1 MVESVAHDAAR
12 LASVEDLAR
21 ELALRATT
29 GSFEERGQAVRELDM
44 RLRMETGI
52 AKAPYVA
59 TYVRMLV
66 EATGQ
71 PVILFG
77 WHREVYSIWL
87 EALSDLGCVM
97 YTGSE
102 SAAQKNQSQQ
112 GFLAGEAK
120 VFIMSLRSGAGLD
133 GLQRVASTCVF
144 GELDWSPAMHDQCIG
159 RLNREGQRC
168 WPERVNAIF
177 LVADDGA
184 DPPMME
190 VLGIKASQA
199 HHIVDAG
206 MGPQRVVS
214 DRSPIE
220 KLIARYLPATGAGRA
235 A

>member
-1 MVESVAHDAAR
+1 
-12 LASVEDLAR
+12 LAEALAYKVR
-21 ELALRATT
+21 YGE
-29 GSFEERGQAVRELDM
+29 FEESGRAARELDM
-44 RLRMETGI
+44 RLRQETGI
-52 AKAPYVA
+52 AKAPFVA
-59 TYVRMLV
+59 KYVRLLV
-66 EATGQ
+66 EETGQ
-71 PVILFG
+71 PVVLFG
-77 WHREVYSIWL
+77 WHRDVYDIWNAEL
-87 EALSDLGCVM
+87 QDLGTVM
-97 YTGSE
+97 YTGTE
-102 SAAQKNQSQQ
+102 SPGQKAQAQAR
-112 GFLAGEAK
+112 FLAGEAK

-133 GLQRVASTCVF
+133 GLQHVASTCVF

-206 MGPQRVVS
+206 LGPQAVHS
-214 DRSPIE
+214 DRSTIDR
-220 KLIARYLPATGAGRA
+220 LVARYLREESA